1 MYMYYDESLPQVLY
15 MYYNGS
21 LPHVWCDLHVHV
33 YTGGHTNHKVLD
45 AGTVEPL

>member
-1 MYMYYDESLPQVLY
+1 MNPFLKYCTCTIMDPF
-15 MYYNGS
+15 NGS